1 MKQYAED
8 FEKEENKGENASE
21 AKAGNKSG
29 NANEAKAG
37 NKDAKTSGAK
47 DESNGNEAKVVNK
60 KEAASGDGVDND
72 LKNEKEVE
80 KPSTAEDNLELH
92 GLSRRERRRA
102 KRERY
107 KRTTEDMSRKEKIGY
122 FFYYFKVPILVGLAV
137 IVSLSLII
145 VSLYKNTRP
154 VAISFALL
162 NSPSVEYLS
171 KDDFKEYMDYY
182 DMPSSYRMLDF
193 YSSKCDLDIYE
204 DYYSKNPDDAIYS
217 QFPTLCYNDYFDI
230 VISDKTGIDYCA
242 KLSLIRPLEDS
253 LDLSMSKYLYDN
265 YPERIIEANNVNDEP
280 VAYAIDIS
288 GTEFAKSLHL
298 DYDDVYIALPGQS
311 ERNIANSKRILN
323 YIFEAG
329 LIK

>member
-8 FEKEENKGENASE
+8 FEKKENINNSDAE
-21 AKAGNKSG
+21 AGDEAAKS
-29 NANEAKAG
+29 ND
-37 NKDAKTSGAK
+37 KDAKAETGCDAKSSGK
-47 DESNGNEAKVVNK
+47 DSKAENDSEQKDGSK
-60 KEAASGDGVDND
+60 KEKDI
-72 LKNEKEVE
+72 EKS
-80 KPSTAEDNLELH
+80 STAEDNLELH
-92 GLSRRERRRA
+92 NLSRRERRRA

-107 KRTTEDMSRKEKIGY
+107 KKTTEDMSRKEKINY
-122 FFYYFKVPILVGLAV
+122 FFYYFKVPILVGIAV

-145 VSLYKNTRP
+145 ASLYKNTRP

-171 KDDFKEYMDYY
+171 KDDFKGYMDYY

-193 YSSKCDLDIYE
+193 YSNKCDLDIYE

-253 LDLSMSKYLYDN
+253 LDLSMSKYIYEN
-265 YPERIIEANNVNDEP
+265 CPERIVEANNVNDEP

-288 GTEFAKSLHL
+288 GTEFAESLHL

-323 YIFEAG
+323 YIFDAG
-329 LIK
+329 LLN

>member
-8 FEKEENKGENASE
+8 FEKEENKGE
-21 AKAGNKSG
+21 

-72 LKNEKEVE
+72 SKNEKEVE
-80 KPSTAEDNLELH
+80 KSSTAEDNLELH

-107 KRTTEDMSRKEKIGY
+107 KKTTEDMSRKEKIGY
-122 FFYYFKVPILVGLAV
+122 FFYYFKVPILVGLA
-137 IVSLSLII
+137 ITVSLSLII

-253 LDLSMSKYLYDN
+253 LDLSISKYLYDN

-323 YIFEAG
+323 FIFGAG
-329 LIK
+329 LM

>member
-8 FEKEENKGENASE
+8 FEKKEDIEASINEEAKSNTDQKNAKDTANYKDEDNKANSEGVTTSENKSE
-21 AKAGNKSG
+21 SI
-29 NANEAKAG
+29 
-37 NKDAKTSGAK
+37 
-47 DESNGNEAKVVNK
+47 NGSK
-60 KEAASGDGVDND
+60 KEV
-72 LKNEKEVE
+72 NEE
-80 KPSTAEDNLELH
+80 KSPTVEDNLELH
-92 GLSRRERRRA
+92 NLSRKERRRA

-107 KRTTEDMSRKEKIGY
+107 KKTTEDMSRKEKINY
-122 FFYYFKVPILVGLAV
+122 FFYYFKVPILVGIAV

-145 VSLYKNTRP
+145 ASLYKNTRP

-171 KDDFKEYMDYY
+171 KDDFKGYMDYY

-204 DYYSKNPDDAIYS
+204 DYFSKNPDDAIFS

-230 VISDKTGIDYCA
+230 IISDKTGIDYCA

-253 LDLSMSKYLYDN
+253 LDLSMSKYIYEN
-265 YPERIIEANNVNDEP
+265 CPERIVEANNVNDEP

-288 GTEFAKSLHL
+288 GTEFAESLHL

>member
-8 FEKEENKGENASE
+8 FEKKEDIDGES
-21 AKAGNKSG
+21 KAG
-29 NANEAKAG
+29 
-37 NKDAKTSGAK
+37 T
-47 DESNGNEAKVVNK
+47 SNGKKESDITDSKAKSNTENEDIKKVVTDSESK
-60 KEAASGDGVDND
+60 VETDSKQ
-72 LKNEKEVE
+72 KNGSEKEKNSAILPTV
-80 KPSTAEDNLELH
+80 EDNLELH
-92 GLSRRERRRA
+92 NLSRRERRRA

-107 KRTTEDMSRKEKIGY
+107 KKTTEDMSRKEKINY
-122 FFYYFKVPILVGLAV
+122 FFYYFKVPILVGIAV

-145 VSLYKNTRP
+145 ASLYKNTRP

-171 KDDFKEYMDYY
+171 KDDFKGYMDYY

-193 YSSKCDLDIYE
+193 YSNKCDLDIYE

-253 LDLSMSKYLYDN
+253 LDLSMSKYIYEN
-265 YPERIIEANNVNDEP
+265 CPERIVEANNVNDEP

-288 GTEFAKSLHL
+288 GTEFAESLHL

-323 YIFEAG
+323 YIFDAG
-329 LIK
+329 LLK